1 MAVGRDRRLRGG
13 WPSLRGRAMR
23 ALLQLSPGEPS
34 VRAQQMWRTPA
45 EPSATTVRRT
55 FLPSN
60 QQHNH
65 TSPYGGRA
73 AFKSIS
79 RAGLAHKKVTFAG
92 FWISHKM
99 CVAISSIGHT
109 EVAMSLD
116 QSGQLKNP
124 FPAISSSR
132 GGSSVEGDRRT
143 TGRGASRQ
151 DRGAPG
157 QSTGAKRGGPNV
169 SRERIGAV

>member
-1 MAVGRDRRLRGG
+1 MPRACNITAQGKFAEGERHPGYAHQHTRRPSAKLTTKPADRRGRINPQRQYADAPVWRDKSWGLDDDSVYPISVPQFIVHKLNRI
-13 WPSLRGRAMR
+13 SL
-23 ALLQLSPGEPS
+23 
-34 VRAQQMWRTPA
+34 
-45 EPSATTVRRT
+45 
-55 FLPSN
+55 LPR
-60 QQHNH
+60 
-65 TSPYGGRA
+65 GGRA

-143 TGRGASRQ
+143 TGRGA
-151 DRGAPG
+151 
-157 QSTGAKRGGPNV
+157 
-169 SRERIGAV
+169 